1 MRRKEPARWLR
12 GGARSFPLMAI
23 LLLAGC
29 SGDGA
34 QQASSAPPP
43 APEVGVYTIEA
54 QAVTL
59 TTELPGRT
67 AAFRV
72 AEVRPQVSGIVQKRL
87 FTEGSEV
94 KQGQQLYQIDPAPY
108 QAALARAEANLKSAE
123 NLGKRYQR
131 LIKTNAI
138 SRQQYDDAMAAW
150 AAARAEVEAA
160 RINMRYTK
168 VLAPISGRIGRS
180 YVSEGALVTGGQPQE
195 LATVTQLDPIYV
207 DITQPVTKML
217 QLQRALEAGLI
228 EQSDEQAVPVT
239 LTLED
244 GSRYPQTGALK
255 FSEVMVDA
263 GTGSVTLRAEFPNPD
278 GKLLPGMFVRATV
291 QEGVQPEAKLV
302 PQQAVSRGPD
312 GSANVLVVTAANT
325 VEARR
330 VQTLRTV
337 GNAWLVGDGIEPG
350 ERVITEGL
358 HRVRPGIQVNPVPAG
373 NVELKTDFGVAAK

>member
-1 MRRKEPARWLR
+1 MRRKEPACWLW

-34 QQASSAPPP
+34 QQASSMPPP

-150 AAARAEVEAA
+150 AAAKAEVEAA

-207 DITQPVTKML
+207 DIIQPVTKML

>member
-1 MRRKEPARWLR
+1 MRRKEPACWLW

-34 QQASSAPPP
+34 QQASSMPPP

-94 KQGQQLYQIDPAPY
+94 EQGQQLYQIDPAPY

-150 AAARAEVEAA
+150 AAAKAEVEAA

-207 DITQPVTKML
+207 DIIQPVTKML

>member
-1 MRRKEPARWLR
+1 
-12 GGARSFPLMAI
+12 MAI

-94 KQGQQLYQIDPAPY
+94 EQGQQLYQIDPAPY

-207 DITQPVTKML
+207 DITQPVTKLL

-228 EQSDEQAVPVT
+228 EQSGEQAVPVT

-244 GSRYPQTGALK
+244 GSRYPQAGALK

-330 VQTLRTV
+330 VQTLGTV